1 VREYVY
7 QKPIDDTPKLFI
19 DRMAALY
26 TGETWI
32 RVMTNEG
39 DVKVGNNWL
48 EGRVYLAQKRQL
60 GLKGVGMS
68 DQVSNLT

>member
-1 VREYVY
+1 
-7 QKPIDDTPKLFI
+7 
-19 DRMAALY
+19 MAALY

-39 DVKVGNNWL
+39 DVKVGTNWL

-68 DQVSNLT
+68 DQVST